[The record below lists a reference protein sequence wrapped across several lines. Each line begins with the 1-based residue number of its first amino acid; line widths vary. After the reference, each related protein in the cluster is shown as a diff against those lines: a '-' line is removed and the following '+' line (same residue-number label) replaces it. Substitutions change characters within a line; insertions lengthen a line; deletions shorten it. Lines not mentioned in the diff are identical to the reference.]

1 MEDRF
6 IKGESMHGETV
17 SYFVYE
23 GTIAYMERTI
33 RRLWVLCIIIFLAFV
48 GSNVAWMY
56 YESGFETVET
66 TVTQEAYSDGDSTA
80 VVNGNGAGVIN
91 YGGEG
96 ETNSNH

>member
-1 MEDRF
+1 MGDLYF
-6 IKGESMHGETV
+6 KGESMHGETV

-56 YESGFETVET
+56 YESQWEVVEST
-66 TVTQEAYSDGDSTA
+66 SQDVRQNIDTGDGDA
-80 VVNGNGAGVIN
+80 VITGIGDI
-91 YGGEG
+91 YGENPSIGEG
-96 ETNSNH
+96 N